1 MLKSIVFGLAV
12 LSAVPA
18 SAQPYRG
25 GPGPRAMERAG
36 DRADVARSHAQLQDD
51 KRDLMRFQMTL
62 NAFDAAVAQRD
73 LNGVRNALWSFIQQG
88 EAEVQEQRRE
98 TWQAAGEANR
108 SAREANRDRTFRDAR
123 NAADDQRDFQNERA
137 ELREEWNLLQELKRT
152 HQAQFAWGPQ
162 VPILV
167 RARQVMSRFVD
178 LARIE
183 VARSRQELR
192 EDRRELREDRRG
204 GPGWRR

>member
-25 GPGPRAMERAG
+25 GPGPRPGERAA
-36 DRADVARSHAQLQDD
+36 DRADIARSQRQLQDD
-51 KRDLMRFQMTL
+51 RRDLVRFQNTL
-62 NAFDAAVAQRD
+62 SAFDVAVANRD
-73 LNGVRNALWSFIQQG
+73 LVAMRAALWSFIQQG
-88 EAEVQEQRRE
+88 EAEVNEQRRE
-98 TWQAAGEANR
+98 TIQAAGEANR
-108 SAREANRDRTFRDAR
+108 SAHEARRDGTLRDAV
-123 NAADDQRDFQNERA
+123 NAADDRRDFQNERA

-162 VPILV
+162 VPILI
-167 RARQVMSRFVD
+167 RARQVMVRFVE
-178 LARIE
+178 LARVE